1 MHARRLAPAAALVA
15 AAFGLAACSN
25 VSMPS
30 MPGMPSVSTPA
41 VPNAPAMPGMQM
53 PAATAPNAPAMPAM
67 PAMPSAPQLPPAA
80 QQAAQGAQA
89 AQAQGMII
97 GNLMSATLLGAKEVP
112 PNSSTGSGVASIK
125 LDGDVLSW
133 VITYS
138 GMSGPVTDAHFHGP
152 AAPGANAAV
161 IVPFAGSLG
170 SPIAGSQKLTAAQ
183 IAGLRS
189 GLWYVNLHSAAFPG
203 GEIRGQVTAAQ

>member
-15 AAFGLAACSN
+15 AAFALAACSN

-30 MPGMPSVSTPA
+30 MPGMPSASTPA
-41 VPNAPAMPGMQM
+41 APNAPAMPGMQM
-53 PAATAPNAPAMPAM
+53 PAATAPNAPAM

-97 GNLMSATLLGAKEVP
+97 GGLMSATLGGAKEVP
-112 PNSSTGSGVASIK
+112 PNSSSGSGVAAIK

-152 AAPGANAAV
+152 AATGANAGV

-170 SPIAGSQKLTAAQ
+170 SPIAGSQKLTAPQ

-189 GLWYVNLHSAAFPG
+189 GLWYVNLHTAAFPG
-203 GEIRGQVTAAQ
+203 GEIRGQVIAAQ

>member
-1 MHARRLAPAAALVA
+1 MHARRLAPSAALVA
-15 AAFGLAACSN
+15 AAFALAACSN
-25 VSMPS
+25 MSMPS
-30 MPGMPSVSTPA
+30 MPGMPSASAPA
-41 VPNAPAMPGMQM
+41 APNAPAMPGMQM
-53 PAATAPNAPAMPAM
+53 PAATAPNMPAM
-67 PAMPSAPQLPPAA
+67 PGAPQLPSAA
-80 QQAAQGAQA
+80 QQAAQAGQA

-97 GNLMSATLLGAKEVP
+97 GNLMSATLGGAKEVP
-112 PNSSTGSGVASIK
+112 PNGSTGSGVASIK

-138 GMSGPVTDAHFHGP
+138 GMSGPVNNAHFHGP
-152 AAPGANAAV
+152 AAPGTNAGV

-189 GLWYVNLHSAAFPG
+189 GLWYVNLHSAAYPA